1 MYFFLPVNI
10 FAGGIPAS
18 LGDIPG
24 AQPPII
30 TRSADKSE
38 FVDFSPLLTHHPGHT
53 YMIAVVII
61 FTYY

>member
-38 FVDFSPLLTHHPGHT
+38 FVDFSPLTHHPGHT